1 MISNKNV
8 LAITLA
14 RGGSKSIYKK
24 NIALLKNK
32 PLISYTINA
41 ALDSKYIDEYII
53 STDDKEIADVAENLG
68 ATIPFLRPENLSSD
82 TASSADALIHAVNA
96 YEEITKKKY
105 DYIIELMCTNPFKS
119 GEMIDDI
126 ISTLDRNEKA
136 DAVITVERLLDHHP
150 ARIKKIE
157 DGYIRDFCVEEELE
171 SRRQDLK
178 PEAYIRNGN
187 IYALRRDLLM
197 TQKARYGTNFCV
209 PYYKENIP
217 SANIDEPSDFYKA
230 ESLLNDWDQK

>member
-41 ALDSKYIDEYII
+41 ALDSEYIDEYII

>member
-157 DGYIRDFCVEEELE
+157 NGYIRDFCVEEELE

-197 TQKARYGTNFCV
+197 IQKARYGTNFCI
-209 PYYKENIP
+209 PYYKEDIP

>member
-126 ISTLDRNEKA
+126 ISKLDRNEKA

-157 DGYIRDFCVEEELE
+157 NGYIRDFCVEEELE

>member
-157 DGYIRDFCVEEELE
+157 NGYIRDFCVEEELE

-187 IYALRRDLLM
+187 IYA
-197 TQKARYGTNFCV
+197 
-209 PYYKENIP
+209 
-217 SANIDEPSDFYKA
+217 
-230 ESLLNDWDQK
+230 

>member
-53 STDDKEIADVAENLG
+53 STDDKEIADVAESLG

-157 DGYIRDFCVEEELE
+157 NGYIRDFCVEEELE

-197 TQKARYGTNFCV
+197 IQKARYGTNFCV
-209 PYYKENIP
+209 PYYKEDIP

>member
-14 RGGSKSIYKK
+14 RGGSKSIHKK
-24 NIALLKNK
+24 NIALLKKK

-41 ALDSKYIDEYII
+41 ALDSKYIDDYII
-53 STDDKEIADVAENLG
+53 STDDKEIAEIAENHG
-68 ATIPFLRPENLSSD
+68 ASVPFLRPENLSND
-82 TASSADALIHAVNA
+82 TASSADALIHAVNTF
-96 YEEITKKKY
+96 EEITKKKY

-119 GEMIDDI
+119 GQMIDDI
-126 ISTLDRNEKA
+126 ISILDKSEKA

-157 DGYIRDFCVEEELE
+157 DGYIKDFCVEEELE

-187 IYALRRDLLM
+187 IYALKRKLLM
-197 TQKARYGTNFCV
+197 IQKARYGTDFCI
-209 PYYKENIP
+209 PYYKEGTP

-230 ESLLNDWDQK
+230 ESLLDDWES

>member
-68 ATIPFLRPENLSSD
+68 ATIPFLRPENL
-82 TASSADALIHAVNA
+82 
-96 YEEITKKKY
+96 
-105 DYIIELMCTNPFKS
+105 
-119 GEMIDDI
+119 
-126 ISTLDRNEKA
+126 
-136 DAVITVERLLDHHP
+136 
-150 ARIKKIE
+150 
-157 DGYIRDFCVEEELE
+157 
-171 SRRQDLK
+171 
-178 PEAYIRNGN
+178 
-187 IYALRRDLLM
+187 
-197 TQKARYGTNFCV
+197 
-209 PYYKENIP
+209 
-217 SANIDEPSDFYKA
+217 
-230 ESLLNDWDQK
+230 

>member
-32 PLISYTINA
+32 PLIGYTINA

-126 ISTLDRNEKA
+126 ISTLDTNEKA

-157 DGYIRDFCVEEELE
+157 NGYIRDFCVEEELE

-197 TQKARYGTNFCV
+197 IQKARYGTNFCI
-209 PYYKENIP
+209 PYYKEDVP

>member
-82 TASSADALIHAVNA
+82 TASSADAHIHAVNA

-157 DGYIRDFCVEEELE
+157 NGYI
-171 SRRQDLK
+171 
-178 PEAYIRNGN
+178 
-187 IYALRRDLLM
+187 
-197 TQKARYGTNFCV
+197 

>member
-96 YEEITKKKY
+96 YEEIVKKKY

-126 ISTLDRNEKA
+126 IFKLDRNEKA

-157 DGYIRDFCVEEELE
+157 NGYIRDFCVEEELE

>member
-1 MISNKNV
+1 MISDKNV

-32 PLISYTINA
+32 PLISYTIKA
-41 ALDSKYIDEYII
+41 ALDSKYIDDYII
-53 STDDKEIADVAENLG
+53 STDDKEIADISENLG
-68 ATIPFLRPENLSSD
+68 ATVPFLRPENLSSD

-96 YEEITKKKY
+96 YEEIVKKKY

-126 ISTLDRNEKA
+126 ISILDRNEKA

-157 DGYIRDFCVEEELE
+157 NGYIRDFCVEEELE

-197 TQKARYGTNFCV
+197 VQKARYGTNFCV
-209 PYYKENIP
+209 PYYKEDIP

>member
-1 MISNKNV
+1 MISDKNV

-32 PLISYTINA
+32 PLISYTIKA
-41 ALDSKYIDEYII
+41 ALDSKYIDDYII
-53 STDDKEIADVAENLG
+53 STDDKEIADISENLG
-68 ATIPFLRPENLSSD
+68 ATVPFLRPENLSSD

-96 YEEITKKKY
+96 YEEIVKKKY

-119 GEMIDDI
+119 GEIIDDI
-126 ISTLDRNEKA
+126 IFALDKNEKA

-157 DGYIRDFCVEEELE
+157 NGYIRDFCVEEELE

-197 TQKARYGTNFCV
+197 VQKARYGTNFCV
-209 PYYKENIP
+209 PYFKEDIP

>member
-32 PLISYTINA
+32 PLIGYTINA

-126 ISTLDRNEKA
+126 ISTLDTNEKA

-157 DGYIRDFCVEEELE
+157 NGYIRDFCVEEELE

-197 TQKARYGTNFCV
+197 IQKARYGTNFCI
-209 PYYKENIP
+209 PYYKEDVP
-217 SANIDEPSDFYKA
+217 SANIDKPSDFYKA

>member
-157 DGYIRDFCVEEELE
+157 NGYIRDFCVEEELE

-187 IYALRRDLLM
+187 IYALRRDLLR

>member
-1 MISNKNV
+1 MITNKNV

-24 NIALLKNK
+24 NIAMLKGN

-41 ALDSKYIDEYII
+41 AIGSKYIDDYIV
-53 STDDKEIADVAENLG
+53 STDDKEIAEVAISLG
-68 ATIPFLRPENLSSD
+68 AEVPFIRPENLSDD
-82 TASSADALIHAVNA
+82 TASSADALIHAVNT
-96 YEEITKKKY
+96 YEDIKKKKY
-105 DYIIELMCTNPFKS
+105 DYIVELMCTNPFKS
-119 GEMIDDI
+119 SQMIDDI
-126 ISTLDRNEKA
+126 IAILDSNDEA

-157 DGYIRDFCVEEELE
+157 NGYMRDFCIEEELE

-187 IYALRRDLLM
+187 IYALKRDLLM
-197 TQKARYGTNFCV
+197 INKARYGTDFCI
-209 PYYKENIP
+209 PYYREEIP

-230 ESLLNDWDQK
+230 ESLLNEWQQ

>member
-1 MISNKNV
+1 MITNKNV

-24 NIALLKNK
+24 NIAILKDN

-41 ALDSKYIDEYII
+41 ALGSKYIDDYIV
-53 STDDKEIADVAENLG
+53 STDDKEIAEVAISLG
-68 ATIPFLRPENLSSD
+68 AEVPFMRPKNLSD
-82 TASSADALIHAVNA
+82 DMASSADALIHAVNA
-96 YEEITKKKY
+96 YEDIKKKKY
-105 DYIIELMCTNPFKS
+105 DYIVELMCTNPFKS
-119 GEMIDDI
+119 PQMIDDI
-126 ISTLDRNEKA
+126 ISILDSNDEA

-157 DGYIRDFCVEEELE
+157 NGYMSDFCVEEELE

-187 IYALRRDLLM
+187 IYALKRDLLM
-197 TQKARYGTNFCV
+197 TNRARYGTDFCM
-209 PYYKENIP
+209 PYYREEIP

-230 ESLLNDWDQK
+230 ESLLNEWQQ

>member
-41 ALDSKYIDEYII
+41 ALDSEYIDEYII

-126 ISTLDRNEKA
+126 ISKLDRNEKA

-157 DGYIRDFCVEEELE
+157 NGYIRDFCVEEELE

-197 TQKARYGTNFCV
+197 IQKARYGTNFCI
-209 PYYKENIP
+209 PYYKEDVP

>member
-157 DGYIRDFCVEEELE
+157 NGYIRDFCVEEELE

-197 TQKARYGTNFCV
+197 TQKARYVTNFCV

>member
-1 MISNKNV
+1 MISDKNV

-32 PLISYTINA
+32 PLISYTIKA
-41 ALDSKYIDEYII
+41 ALDSKYIDDYII
-53 STDDKEIADVAENLG
+53 STDDKEIADISENLG
-68 ATIPFLRPENLSSD
+68 ATVPFLRPENLSSD

-96 YEEITKKKY
+96 YEEIVKKKY

-119 GEMIDDI
+119 GEIIDDI
-126 ISTLDRNEKA
+126 IFALDKNEKA

-157 DGYIRDFCVEEELE
+157 NGYIRDFCVEEELE

-197 TQKARYGTNFCV
+197 IQKARYGTNFCV
-209 PYYKENIP
+209 PYYKEDIP

>member
-126 ISTLDRNEKA
+126 ISILDRNEKA

-157 DGYIRDFCVEEELE
+157 NGFIRDFCVEEELE

-230 ESLLNDWDQK
+230 EYLLNDWIQK

>member
-157 DGYIRDFCVEEELE
+157 NGYIRDFCVEEELE

-230 ESLLNDWDQK
+230 ESLLNDGDQK

>member
-1 MISNKNV
+1 MISSKNI

-24 NIALLKNK
+24 NIALLNSK
-32 PLISYTINA
+32 PLISYTISA
-41 ALDSKYIDEYII
+41 ALSSKYIDDYII
-53 STDDKEIADVAENLG
+53 STDDQEIANVAIEYG
-68 ATIPFLRPENLSSD
+68 AEVPFIRPKNLSTD
-82 TASSADALIHAVNA
+82 TASSAEALIHAVNE
-96 YEEITKKKY
+96 YEKISNKRY

-119 GEMIDDI
+119 TKMIDSI
-126 ISTLDRNEKA
+126 IETLNSEKKV

-157 DGYIRDFCVEEELE
+157 NGYIRDFCVEEELE

-178 PEAYIRNGN
+178 PEAFIRNGN
-187 IYALRRDLLM
+187 IYALKRDLLM
-197 TQKARYGTNFCV
+197 VNKARYGTEFCI
-209 PYYKENIP
+209 PFYDPLIP

-230 ESLLNDWDQK
+230 ESLLNSWQKK

>member
-1 MISNKNV
+1 MNV
-8 LAITLA
+8 IAITLA

-32 PLISYTINA
+32 PLISYTIKA
-41 ALDSKYIDEYII
+41 ALDSKYIDDYII
-53 STDDKEIADVAENLG
+53 STDDKEIADISENLG
-68 ATIPFLRPENLSSD
+68 ATVPFLRPENLSSD

-96 YEEITKKKY
+96 YEEIVKKKY

-119 GEMIDDI
+119 GEIIDDI
-126 ISTLDRNEKA
+126 IFALDKNEKA

-157 DGYIRDFCVEEELE
+157 NGYIRDFCVEEELE

-197 TQKARYGTNFCV
+197 VQKARYGTNFCV
-209 PYYKENIP
+209 PYYKEDIP

>member
-157 DGYIRDFCVEEELE
+157 NGYIRDFCVEEELE

-197 TQKARYGTNFCV
+197 IQKARYGTNFCV
-209 PYYKENIP
+209 PYYKEDIP

>member
-157 DGYIRDFCVEEELE
+157 NGYIRDFCVEEELE

>member
-68 ATIPFLRPENLSSD
+68 ATVPFLRPENLSSD

-136 DAVITVERLLDHHP
+136 DAVITVERLFDHHP

-157 DGYIRDFCVEEELE
+157 NGYIRDFCVEEELE

-197 TQKARYGTNFCV
+197 IQKARYGTNFCV
-209 PYYKENIP
+209 PYYKKDIP

-230 ESLLNDWDQK
+230 ESLLNGWDQ

>member
-41 ALDSKYIDEYII
+41 ALDSEYIDEYII

-197 TQKARYGTNFCV
+197 IQKARYGTNFCV
-209 PYYKENIP
+209 PYYKEDIP

>member
-157 DGYIRDFCVEEELE
+157 NGYIRDFCVEEELE

-197 TQKARYGTNFCV
+197 TQNSRYGTNFCV

>member
-157 DGYIRDFCVEEELE
+157 NGYIRDFCVEEELE

-197 TQKARYGTNFCV
+197 TQTARYGTNFCV

>member
-32 PLISYTINA
+32 PLISYTIKA
-41 ALDSKYIDEYII
+41 ALDSKYIDDYII
-53 STDDKEIADVAENLG
+53 STDDKEIADIAENLG
-68 ATIPFLRPENLSSD
+68 ATVPFLRPENLSSD

-96 YEEITKKKY
+96 YEEIVKKKY

-119 GEMIDDI
+119 GEIIDDI
-126 ISTLDRNEKA
+126 IFALDRNEKA

-157 DGYIRDFCVEEELE
+157 NGYIRDFCVEEELE

-197 TQKARYGTNFCV
+197 IQKARYGTNFCV
-209 PYYKENIP
+209 PYYKEDIP

>member
-41 ALDSKYIDEYII
+41 ALDSEYIDEYII

-157 DGYIRDFCVEEELE
+157 NGYIRDFCVEEELE

-197 TQKARYGTNFCV
+197 IQKARYGTNFCI
-209 PYYKENIP
+209 PYYKEDIP